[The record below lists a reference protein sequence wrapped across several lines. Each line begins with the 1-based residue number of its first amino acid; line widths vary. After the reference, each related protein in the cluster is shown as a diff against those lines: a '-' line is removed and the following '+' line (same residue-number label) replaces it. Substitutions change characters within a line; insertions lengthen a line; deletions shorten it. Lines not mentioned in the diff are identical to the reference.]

1 MVGPVRHVDS
11 DVRPYPQFLL
21 PRTVSTQSLAGP
33 QPRQS
38 GKVTHAWWSP
48 VGTLI
53 QDHGMDLRPSH
64 PLGRGHGSRLL
75 QTGWLVGTMGLGGLE
90 EVMAQE
96 GGRLTHAQS

>member
-1 MVGPVRHVDS
+1 
-11 DVRPYPQFLL
+11 
-21 PRTVSTQSLAGP
+21 
-33 QPRQS
+33 
-38 GKVTHAWWSP
+38 
-48 VGTLI
+48 
-53 QDHGMDLRPSH
+53 MDLRPSH